1 MLVLA
6 DKHGAYL
13 RNDIRHWFYALC
25 HIAKISNNVIVVDQH
40 IQKNKDIVRD
50 MT

>member
-13 RNDIRHWFYALC
+13 RNDIRHWFYALL
-25 HIAKISNNVIVVDQH
+25 AE
-40 IQKNKDIVRD
+40 QK
-50 MT
+50 